1 MLPSLFTSDGNAR
14 PWSVPRAALYGAGI
28 GLAAAL
34 IKIFGPFHAAD
45 WALPVVLENRCCGSR
60 LWAALRRRCTAA
72 QSAGATAPGHATLK
86 AVIRQIKQRRNSP
99 GRMAAWDRPAAL
111 GPSKTRFLLA
121 VALHKIK
128 FHPGIWDATG
138 RDNAL
143 N

>member
-1 MLPSLFTSDGNAR
+1 MLPSLFTSDENQR

-45 WALPVVLENRCCGSR
+45 WALPVVLENRCCGFR

-86 AVIRQIKQRRNSP
+86 AVIRQIKQRRYSP
-99 GRMAAWDRPAAL
+99 GRMGPTRGIWPFENAVSACGCTPQDKVSSWDLGCDRP
-111 GPSKTRFLLA
+111 
-121 VALHKIK
+121 
-128 FHPGIWDATG
+128 
-138 RDNAL
+138 DNAL

>member
-45 WALPVVLENRCCGSR
+45 CASRRSGKSVLWFSPLGCFAPALHCCAICWRDGSR
-60 LWAALRRRCTAA
+60 TRDTESRDQADQAAPLL
-72 QSAGATAPGHATLK
+72 SGPH
-86 AVIRQIKQRRNSP
+86 
-99 GRMAAWDRPAAL
+99 GRMGPARGA
-111 GPSKTRFLLA
+111 GPSKTRFLLV

-128 FHPGIWDATG
+128 FHPGTWDATG